1 VSTRDQLLTIAT
13 NLLAEKGYHGM
24 TTAEIVQSAGVKK
37 PTLYYHFKDK
47 ITLLQNI
54 LEANWAPFL
63 ALWEKGYSGDLP
75 REIRE
80 KNQQIMSWAQ
90 ARPQFLRAALAL
102 HWTPAGS
109 EEGDSVI
116 APYRS
121 KPLKAMIDF
130 LVPPSATRDHGAIT
144 GRETLLARSYW
155 GFLQVL
161 FELGDSQESPPS
173 GRGAGAPHPPIPP
186 WNLSLNSF

>member
-109 EEGDSVI
+109 EEGDSI

-121 KPLKAMIDF
+121 KIEGMIEDWF
-130 LVPPSATRDHGAIT
+130 HLASRDHGAMV
-144 GRETLLARSYW
+144 GREKLLARSYW
-155 GFLQVL
+155 GFLQVI
-161 FELGDSQESPPS
+161 FELVIQESPPS
-173 GRGAGAPHPPIPP
+173 GPELERLTHQFLHGIF
-186 WNLSLNSF
+186 S